1 MGSFSRLRPTSHDH
15 PIVVPDGA
23 PGNGEGV
30 RGARGEAVRGR
41 PKRKRQTEAGV
52 GGASIEQALKR
63 RAGRVGRV
71 AVTCPVCQEELP
83 TTSNLDLNAHLDG
96 CLGGA
101 PARQPLGQD

>member
-1 MGSFSRLRPTSHDH
+1 MGSFSRLQPTSHNH
-15 PIVVPDGA
+15 PIVVPNGA

-30 RGARGEAVRGR
+30 RGAIGEVVRGR
-41 PKRKRQTEAGV
+41 PKRKCQAEAGV
-52 GGASIEQALKR
+52 GGASIERALKR
-63 RAGRVGRV
+63 RAGRV

-101 PARQPLGQD
+101 PARQPPGQD